1 MIIENEILR
10 KYIKQKC
17 NKYDEQDLSQSDIE
31 KIKDISI
38 NRINFSN
45 QVLNIDLSE
54 LEKFPNLEILSL
66 QNFEINEII
75 VKHLQKCK
83 NLKILHLEMCNF
95 KHINI
100 FKIENL
106 KKLIIKY
113 CKVENWEIIYF
124 PESVVIEAKEKIDLK
139 DFNNIDKIINLS
151 LNNLTIYNFTR
162 ILDFENLK
170 YLNIDGSST
179 DLNNIQSIIKNNIK
193 FSNKKD
199 SLPIG

>member
-38 NRINFSN
+38 NRINFAN

-66 QNFEINEII
+66 QNFEINEIA
-75 VKHLQKCK
+75 VNHLQKCK
-83 NLKILHLEMCNF
+83 KLKILHLEMCNF

-100 FKIENL
+100 FKVESL

-113 CKVENWEIIYF
+113 CKVENWKIIYF
-124 PESVVIEAKEKIDLK
+124 PESVVIEAKGKIDLK
-139 DFNNIDKIINLS
+139 DFNNIDKITNLS
-151 LNNLTIYNFTR
+151 LNNLTICNFNR
-162 ILDFENLK
+162 ISDFENLK

-179 DLNNIQSIIKNNIK
+179 DLNNIQGIIKNDIK
-193 FSNKKD
+193 FSNNKN

>member
-45 QVLNIDLSE
+45 QVLNLDLSE

-66 QNFEINEII
+66 QNFEINEIT

-83 NLKILHLEMCNF
+83 KLKILHLEMCNF

-100 FKIENL
+100 FK
-106 KKLIIKY
+106 
-113 CKVENWEIIYF
+113 V
-124 PESVVIEAKEKIDLK
+124 
-139 DFNNIDKIINLS
+139 
-151 LNNLTIYNFTR
+151 
-162 ILDFENLK
+162 ENLK
-170 YLNIDGSST
+170 YI
-179 DLNNIQSIIKNNIK
+179 
-193 FSNKKD
+193 
-199 SLPIG
+199 SLKAL

>member
-45 QVLNIDLSE
+45 QVLNLDLSE

-66 QNFEINEII
+66 QNFEINEIT

-83 NLKILHLEMCNF
+83 KLKILHLEMCNF

-100 FKIENL
+100 FKVENL

-139 DFNNIDKIINLS
+139 DFNNIDKITNLS
-151 LNNLTIYNFTR
+151 LNNLTICNFTR

-179 DLNNIQSIIKNNIK
+179 DLNNIQSIIKNDIK